1 MDLPDLRVIRISE
14 WLRLLNED
22 TLEVVEEIVKLY
34 TKDDACVKGRRATV
48 LPFKSRD
55 IQ

>member
-1 MDLPDLRVIRISE
+1 MDLPNLRVIRISE

-34 TKDDACVKGRRATV
+34 TKDDACVREKRAAV
-48 LPFKSRD
+48 LPFKAKVVR
-55 IQ
+55 